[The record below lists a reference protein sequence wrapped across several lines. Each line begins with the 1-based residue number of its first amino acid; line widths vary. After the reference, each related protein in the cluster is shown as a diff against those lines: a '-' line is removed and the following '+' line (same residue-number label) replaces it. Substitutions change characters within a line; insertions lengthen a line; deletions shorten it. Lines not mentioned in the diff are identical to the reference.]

1 MNQHSQ
7 ADQPHSVDPT
17 TWVDQY
23 GDFLYRYAALRLRD
37 TNGAEEVVQEAFLS
51 ALQHVDQYQGKGS
64 ERAWLLGILKRKVID
79 HVRARNRTT
88 NLAEDEGNELSDAL
102 FDRRG
107 NWSSA
112 VQSTVCPPLDSLE
125 RQEFWRIL
133 QTCLDSIPT
142 RQADV
147 FVLREMN
154 DISTDEICKDL
165 GVTASNV
172 WVLLY
177 RARLQLSNCMKSR
190 WYQETA

>member
-1 MNQHSQ
+1 MNQPSQ

-154 DISTDEICKDL
+154 DISTEEICKDL